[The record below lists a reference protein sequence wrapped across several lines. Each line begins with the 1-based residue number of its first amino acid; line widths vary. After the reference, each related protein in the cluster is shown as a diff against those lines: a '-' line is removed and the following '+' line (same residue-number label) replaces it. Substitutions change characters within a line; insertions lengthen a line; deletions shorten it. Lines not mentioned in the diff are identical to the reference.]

1 MDPAHRRARNSAR
14 GLGRSREGAAHDAS
28 AVHGEPEGN
37 GRHDKHASH
46 SVAMYQPRNSGVMAN
61 PKSFALFTVLVCLVP
76 LFVATAAAQNVQG
89 APPAVGVMSAEYK
102 PMTESTE
109 INGRIQ
115 ARRRVDL
122 VARVTAF
129 LNEKLFEDGAEVKK
143 GDVLYR
149 LERAPFEADV
159 EIKQAAVAQAQA
171 QLDNANLALSRAETL
186 AKTQAGTRVAL
197 DNARASQKTA
207 AAQLKSAQAQLQ
219 QSQVNL
225 DYTEI
230 RAPIDGRI
238 GRTSVTIGNVV
249 SPTSGVL
256 ATIVSFDPMY
266 VVFSISVRRVLE
278 LRDRYADK
286 GGLNAVRIHLRL
298 PNGQIYRETGKLDFV
313 DIGIAKDTDTIVL
326 RGTIANPILPTD
338 APGDVRLRE
347 LTDGE
352 FVTVILEAVEPLKVL
367 AIPRAAILEDQQ
379 GPYVYIVNDKNVAE
393 QRRVKLGQ
401 STPDTAAIVE
411 GLKQGDGVI
420 VEGIQRVRPNQVV
433 APAPAEPLRPGAN
446 R

>member
-1 MDPAHRRARNSAR
+1 MYLR
-14 GLGRSREGAAHDAS
+14 GVGCA
-28 AVHGEPEGN
+28 
-37 GRHDKHASH
+37 
-46 SVAMYQPRNSGVMAN
+46 PRNGGIKAVAN
-61 PKSFALFTVLVCLVP
+61 IVAPFVVLACLV
-76 LFVATAAAQNVQG
+76 LSLKSAAVAQSGQG
-89 APPAVGVMSAEYK
+89 GPPAVGVISAEYK

-115 ARRRVDL
+115 APQRVDL

-129 LNEKLFEDGAEVKK
+129 LNEKLFDEGAEVKK

-149 LERAPFEADV
+149 LERPPFEADV

-171 QLDNANLALSRAETL
+171 QLDNANVALSRAESL
-186 AKTQAGTRVAL
+186 AETQTGTQVTL

-207 AAQLKSAQAQLQ
+207 AAQLKAAQAQLLQ
-219 QSQVNL
+219 AQVNL
-225 DYTEI
+225 GYTEI
-230 RAPIDGRI
+230 NAPIDGRI

-256 ATIVSFDPMY
+256 ATIVSLDPMY

-286 GGLNAVRIHLRL
+286 GGLDAVRIRVRL
-298 PNGQIYRETGKLDFV
+298 PNGRVYRETGKLDFV

-326 RGTIANPILPTD
+326 RGTIANPLLGTD
-338 APGDVRLRE
+338 APEGGSLRE
-347 LTDGE
+347 LTDEE

-367 AIPRAAILEDQQ
+367 AIPRAAILADQQ
-379 GPYVYIVNDKNVAE
+379 GFYVYVVNDKNIAE

-401 STPDTAAIVE
+401 SKPATAAIVE
-411 GLKQGDGVI
+411 GLRQGDSVI
-420 VEGIQRVRPNQVV
+420 IEGLQRVRPNQVV
-433 APAPAEPLRPGAN
+433 APAPAAPMATGAS